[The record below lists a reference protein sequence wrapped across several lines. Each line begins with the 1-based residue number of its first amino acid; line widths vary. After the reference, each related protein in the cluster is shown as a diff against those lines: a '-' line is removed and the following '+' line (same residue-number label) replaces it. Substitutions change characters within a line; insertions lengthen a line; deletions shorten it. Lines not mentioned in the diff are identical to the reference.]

1 MAAEQSFDSE
11 LADGAEVVLEHL
23 LREGGD
29 MRGALARGAYTVAL
43 QMSFLTENDLLPD
56 YNEWVNGKLVDRYL
70 MESDGGQSG
79 TG

>member
-1 MAAEQSFDSE
+1 MASERSFDNE

-43 QMSFLTENDLLPD
+43 QMSFLTENQLLPD

-70 MESDGGQSG
+70 LEGDAGQ

>member
-1 MAAEQSFDSE
+1 MASEQQSFDEE
-11 LADGAEVVLEHL
+11 LAGGAEVVLEHL

-43 QMSFLTENDLLPD
+43 QMSFLTENNLLPD

-70 MESDGGQSG
+70 DAGGFG
-79 TG
+79 RTG